1 MDFRLTEEQIQI
13 QQTVRDFA
21 ESEIKPHVMEW
32 DEAQTF
38 PTDVVKKLGELGM
51 LGAIFPEEYGGA
63 GLSYIDYVNIIE
75 ELGVVDSG
83 IGLTV
88 AAHNSLCTGHI
99 YLAGDDA
106 QKNKWL
112 PKLTTGEWIGAG
124 RLTEPGS
131 GSDPARMRTNA
142 VKDSN

>member
-13 QQTVRDFA
+13 QKSVRDFA

-38 PTDVVKKLGELGM
+38 PTGVVKKLGELGM

-99 YLAGDDA
+99 YLAGNDA
-106 QKNKWL
+106 Q
-112 PKLTTGEWIGAG
+112 
-124 RLTEPGS
+124 
-131 GSDPARMRTNA
+131 
-142 VKDSN
+142 

>member
-13 QQTVRDFA
+13 QKSVKDFA

-38 PTDVVKKLGELGM
+38 PTGVVKKLGELGM

-75 ELGVVDSG
+75 ELGRGAQFVVHRTYLPRWERRPEKEMAAQADHRRMDRRVG
-83 IGLTV
+83 THRARIG
-88 AAHNSLCTGHI
+88 
-99 YLAGDDA
+99 
-106 QKNKWL
+106 K
-112 PKLTTGEWIGAG
+112 
-124 RLTEPGS
+124 R
-131 GSDPARMRTNA
+131 RR
-142 VKDSN
+142 

>member
-38 PTDVVKKLGELGM
+38 PLDVIKKLGELGM
-51 LGAIFPEEYGGA
+51 LGAIFPEQYGGA

-75 ELGVVDSG
+75 ELGAVDSG

-88 AAHNSLCTGHI
+88 AAHNSLCAGHI
-99 YLAGDDA
+99 YLGGDEA
-106 QKNKWL
+106 QKQK
-112 PKLTTGEWIGAG
+112 
-124 RLTEPGS
+124 
-131 GSDPARMRTNA
+131 
-142 VKDSN
+142 